1 MVGIVVVSHSEALA
15 KEAIALAMQM
25 AQAEIKVV
33 NAAGTTSGTFGTDAV
48 KIMAGITE
56 AASGQGV
63 VLLVDLGSAVM
74 STELAIEMLGLSDA
88 EAVIANAPLV
98 EGLIA
103 AVTSASIG
111 MDLASVC
118 RSAEEA
124 LLYPKVTK

>member
-1 MVGIVVVSHSEALA
+1 MVGIVVVSHSEGLA

-48 KIMAGITE
+48 KIMGGITE
-56 AASGQGV
+56 ASSGDGV

-74 STELAIEMLGLSDA
+74 SAELAIEMLGLEPQQA
-88 EAVIANAPLV
+88 TIANAPLV

-124 LLYPKVTK
+124 LLYPKVNK